1 MYSIKCSFIGLG
13 KMGRELCA
21 RIGRA
26 GFRTLA
32 YDISPDASKFAEENY
47 ENVTYSELESA
58 VKNSAVVFSC
68 LPNSNHVREIV
79 DTLIKQKGTLVNVQY
94 WVDTTSGNP
103 GESQRIASDLKSQ
116 DVIFLDCA
124 VSGGPA
130 GAIAGTLTAMVGGD
144 KVAFSEVENII
155 SSFAKNIIHLGPS
168 GAGHAVKAVNNTFLA
183 ANICSVSEGLIV
195 LKK

>member
-1 MYSIKCSFIGLG
+1 MNFVL
-13 KMGRELCA
+13 ELE
-21 RIGRA
+21 RV
-26 GFRTLA
+26 GFRILA

-47 ENVTYSELESA
+47 VNVTNSELESA

-103 GESQRIASDLKSQ
+103 GESQKIASDLKSQ

-130 GAIAGTLTAMVGGD
+130 GAIAGTLTAMVGGE

-155 SSFAKNIIHLGPS
+155 SSFAKNIVHLGPS
-168 GAGHAVKAVNNTFLA
+168 GAGHAVKAVNNTLLA
-183 ANICSVSEGLIV
+183 ANI
-195 LKK
+195 